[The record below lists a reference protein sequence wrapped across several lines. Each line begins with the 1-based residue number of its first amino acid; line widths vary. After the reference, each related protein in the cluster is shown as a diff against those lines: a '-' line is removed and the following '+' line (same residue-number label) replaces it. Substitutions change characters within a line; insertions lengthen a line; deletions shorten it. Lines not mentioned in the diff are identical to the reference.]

1 MRRPYNR
8 TMREPKL
15 NPSPSPGDAVHATTC
30 YMCAC
35 RCGIKVW
42 TLDGRIRY
50 IQGNPDHPVNR
61 GVLCAK
67 GSAGIMKQRSPAKLR
82 KPLRRKLGA
91 LRGRNEFDEIEW
103 DEALAIV
110 EARLRAIRT
119 TDPRKLAFFTG
130 RESRTTTSVA
140 SSAIMKLGLLSL
152 PPRNA
157 IASFRR
163 IAYIAAIAAIA
174 AA

>member
-1 MRRPYNR
+1 
-8 TMREPKL
+8 MREPKL

-67 GSAGIMKQRSPAKLR
+67 GSAGIMMEQARE
-82 KPLRRKLGA
+82 LGA
-91 LRGRNEFDEIEW
+91 NAVVGVDLDYETIQVEDGGSMLMVSASGTAVVIE
-103 DEALAIV
+103 
-110 EARLRAIRT
+110 
-119 TDPRKLAFFTG
+119 
-130 RESRTTTSVA
+130 
-140 SSAIMKLGLLSL
+140 
-152 PPRNA
+152 
-157 IASFRR
+157 
-163 IAYIAAIAAIA
+163 
-174 AA
+174 